1 MNSSNWGFS
10 SSSESDSDDDRPV
23 SKIRMDTLFFQQFQQ
38 HGQTGDD
45 WPIELS
51 AQSSHNHHRIANM
64 QANSSILMD
73 VNGHANTSFANL
85 SRIAGLDDSR
95 IVSPA
100 NILPADDIVLINDGG
115 KFRPIRVISKTEIL
129 PPRKTPDGKSNVST
143 LQRFSFI
150 LYQSSRLL

>member
-23 SKIRMDTLFFQQFQQ
+23 SKIRIDTLFFQQFQ

-45 WPIELS
+45 WPIEIL
-51 AQSSHNHHRIANM
+51 AHSSHDHHKITNM

-85 SRIAGLDDSR
+85 SRIVGLDDTR
-95 IVSPA
+95 VVSPA

-143 LQRFSFI
+143 LQYISFI
-150 LYQSSRLL
+150 LHQNSRLH